1 MPTLSAAY
9 KSLRAD
15 VKKRA
20 RNEAVK
26 SELKTRTKT
35 LESLIAEKKK
45 DEAQQHLKLL
55 SAKYQKATSKGTIHK
70 KTAARK
76 ISRLAKKIN
85 SIK

>member
-20 RNEAVK
+20 RNETIK

-35 LESLIAEKKK
+35 LENLIAEKKK
-45 DEAQQHLKLL
+45 GEAQQYLKLL
-55 SAKYQKATSKGTIHK
+55 SAKYQKAASKRIVHK